1 MKAIYIDVKNKKFRT
16 EKLSKKVIGPVDF
29 AVYVHKKNKS
39 YKKDAFDPKNSLCIG
54 IGALAGSKIPGT
66 HRLIFCTK
74 SPLIDALFTS
84 TLGGAGVDF
93 YEAGLEFVSI
103 EEKAKE
109 PTVVIIRNI
118 NEKFEILFKTIKKK
132 ELMRIYEGY
141 ENKLGTYALEK
152 YLLNKFKDLYKKE
165 NGYYDF
171 RIVTVGPASFTTDM
185 GALNSILIRNG
196 DFIFGSEDWAGRGGL
211 GSVLV
216 RAHNVIGIIFGGD
229 YNGREFVEDL
239 KDVNVLNK
247 IFNEIFGKN
256 FIDVVKEATE
266 KYRYEEKV
274 KSGGTFGV
282 NMSELGTWL
291 PMFNW
296 NSIYL
301 TTEKRKELYEKLI
314 KDQYLKQF
322 NETIIET
329 KNWKTCGEACPAVC
343 KKYKGEKKKDY
354 EAYEAAGPNC
364 GIFDQDAAEIAQE
377 GIETM
382 GFDAIEFGNLCSF
395 LLECLHRGLIQKEE
409 LGISENVNFDPDRFE
424 LKDSFEHAKIV
435 RKIAEIVA
443 YKKNNFGKILG
454 YGIRVASREF
464 DRKFRDRARK
474 AGLLFKDIANYVP
487 YGENGCIAP
496 CQYWVPGFYI
506 QIPIQGKFLTYYG
519 QDFNTPEK
527 LGEIAAD
534 RAVKELFSENT
545 GICRFHRKWSE
556 KAVEILLER
565 GCGIKVNYYQHC
577 RKLLQEILNYDEKA
591 NVEPVLWESKRTID
605 VIRTYINEV
614 ANVFGKN
621 PETDYWARKF
631 EENYIGAAMEYW
643 EKLLKG
649 VDKIITWRKL
659 WV

>member
-1 MKAIYIDVKNKKFRT
+1 MKAIYIDVENQKYKSEELN
-16 EKLSKKVIGPVDF
+16 EKIIGPIDF
-29 AVYVHKKNKS
+29 AIYVHNKNKS
-39 YKKDAFDPKNSLCIG
+39 HRTHAFNPKNAVCIG

-84 TLGGAGVDF
+84 TLGGAGIEF
-93 YEAGLEFVSI
+93 YAAGLEFVSI
-103 EEKAKE
+103 EKKAKK
-109 PTVVIIRNI
+109 PTIIIIRNI
-118 NEKFEILFKTIKKK
+118 NDKFEIFFETIEK
-132 ELMRIYEGY
+132 EELLKIYKGY
-141 ENKLGTYALEK
+141 RNEIGTYALQT
-152 YLLNKFKDLYKKE
+152 YLLEKFKIFYKSGDGFY
-165 NGYYDF
+165 NF
-171 RIVTVGPASFTTDM
+171 RIITLGPSSLNTDM
-185 GALNSILIRNG
+185 GAINSILIRNG
-196 DFIFGSEDWAGRGGL
+196 EFQFGSEDWAGRGGF
-211 GSVLV
+211 GSVLL
-216 RAHNVIGIIFGGD
+216 RAHNVIGVIFGGNYD
-229 YNGREFVEDL
+229 KRKFVEDL
-239 KDVNVLNK
+239 KDINVLNK

-256 FIDVVKEATE
+256 FMDVIKEATE

-282 NMSELGTWL
+282 NMSELGSWL

-296 NSIYL
+296 NSIYFP
-301 TTEKRKELYEKLI
+301 TSQRQALYDKFV
-314 KDQYLKQF
+314 KNNYLKQF

-343 KKYKGEKKKDY
+343 KKYKGRKKKDY

-364 GIFDQDAAEIAQE
+364 GIFDQDAAELAQE

-395 LLECLHRGLIQKEE
+395 ILECLHHGLLKKEE
-409 LGISENVNFDPDRFE
+409 LGITENVNFDPNKFKLE
-424 LKDSFEHAKIV
+424 DSFEHAKIV

-443 YKKNNFGKILG
+443 YRKGKFGKILA
-454 YGIRVASREF
+454 YGIRVASRKF
-464 DRKFRDRARK
+464 DAIFNDRTK
-474 AGLLFKDIANYVP
+474 KIGIKFKDIANYMP
-487 YGENGCIAP
+487 YGKDGCIAP

-506 QIPIQGKFLTYYG
+506 PLPIQGKFLTYYG

-556 KAVEILLER
+556 KAVEILLKR
-565 GCGIKVNYYQHC
+565 GCGIDVNYYEHC
-577 RKLLQEILNYDEKA
+577 RNALQEILNYDEKA
-591 NVEPVLWESKRTID
+591 NVEPIFWESKRTID

-614 ANVFGKN
+614 ENVFGKN
-621 PETDYWARKF
+621 DETEYWKRRF

-649 VDKIITWRKL
+649 VDKILNWHKL